1 MGNPEKIYEAFGELI
16 YVVATADGEIQ
27 DSEMK
32 VIKNELADYEYGE
45 QVLWSFN
52 YELEKKNSVEDTY
65 KKVIT
70 CCEAHGPEK
79 EYQYLINLL
88 EKMTKASSG
97 VDDNES
103 NAISGFRADLIER
116 FRAATD
122 KINQHRLNAD
132 N

>member
-16 YVVATADGEIQ
+16 YVVAMADGAIQ

-32 VIKNELADYEYGE
+32 VIKDELANYKYGE

-52 YELEKKNSVEDTY
+52 YELEKKNPVEDTY

-79 EYQYLINLL
+79 EYQFFIDLL
-88 EKMTKASSG
+88 EKMAKASAG
-97 VDDNES
+97 MDDAEAK
-103 NAISGFRADLIER
+103 AISSFRADLIKR
-116 FRAATD
+116 FSEAAD
-122 KINQHRLNAD
+122 RINRTRR
-132 N
+132 